1 LHFYFLVELKNKNA
15 MGNDDIEVINL
26 LGEVVARF
34 DNVSMKG
41 TKEIE
46 MSNIA
51 AGQYMVKISSK
62 NNLYTEKVFLNHQ

>member
-1 LHFYFLVELKNKNA
+1 MEGT
-15 MGNDDIEVINL
+15 GNIEVINL
-26 LGEVVARF
+26 LGEVVARLE
-34 DNVSMKG
+34 NVSMKG

>member
-1 LHFYFLVELKNKNA
+1 
-15 MGNDDIEVINL
+15 
-26 LGEVVARF
+26 
-34 DNVSMKG
+34 MKG
-41 TKEIE
+41 SKEIE

>member
-1 LHFYFLVELKNKNA
+1 MEGT
-15 MGNDDIEVINL
+15 GNIEVINL
-26 LGEVVARF
+26 LGEVVARLE
-34 DNVSMKG
+34 NVSMNG

>member
-1 LHFYFLVELKNKNA
+1 MERTCN
-15 MGNDDIEVINL
+15 IEVINL
-26 LGEVVARF
+26 LGEVVARLE
-34 DNVSMKG
+34 NVSMKG

>member
-1 LHFYFLVELKNKNA
+1 MEGT
-15 MGNDDIEVINL
+15 GNIEVINL

-41 TKEIE
+41 SKEIE

>member
-1 LHFYFLVELKNKNA
+1 MERT
-15 MGNDDIEVINL
+15 GNIEVINL
-26 LGEVVARF
+26 LGEVVARLE
-34 DNVSMKG
+34 NVSMKG